1 MMGTPHYVSPEVAQG
16 GPAGPESDLYSLGV
30 VLYEMLTGKLPYEAE
45 TPVGVVMK
53 HVNEPLRPPK
63 EVNPSVPEGINAVCV
78 RLLAK
83 DPEERYQDADGLIED
98 LERVKRGELPAFLAA
113 GRQQALGGE
122 TVLEDEGVAVADGGA
137 TVLDVED
144 TPVGPPGGPRPGGRP
159 EQEAETPP
167 GNRRTGPAR
176 EMDRSPHTS
185 QAPPSRN
192 KTTLLLASVIG
203 VLLLLL
209 VGGGAMALGFGLGTD
224 WRGGSKNDPANEN
237 PPSQPSDDPSNA
249 TSGTTSPPPG
259 ATVVPAEDSK
269 LEDELRAAV
278 TDYYKAVDRQD
289 WGYTYD
295 ELDSQTQQR
304 YTRDEY
310 IQKNQ
315 YLARVDPLVQ
325 SSPRIVSSDISP
337 STVVEVTL
345 TQTFSSG
352 ATRSRQTF
360 FVYEDGSWKHRFSP
374 EDDAI
379 FLPGTSYEEFV
390 RAKQSGS

>member
-1 MMGTPHYVSPEVAQG
+1 
-16 GPAGPESDLYSLGV
+16 
-30 VLYEMLTGKLPYEAE
+30 
-45 TPVGVVMK
+45 MK
-53 HVNEPLRPPK
+53 HVSESLRPPK

-83 DPEERYQDADGLIED
+83 DPKERYQDADGLIGD
-98 LERVKRGELPAFLAA
+98 LERVKRGELPAFVAVAA
-113 GRQQALGGE
+113 GHQQALGGE

-137 TVLDVED
+137 SVLDGED
-144 TPVGPPGGPRPGGRP
+144 TPVGPPGGPGPGSRP

-167 GNRRTGPAR
+167 GNRGTVPTR
-176 EMDRSPHTS
+176 ETDRSPHTP
-185 QAPPSRN
+185 QAPRSRN
-192 KTTLLLASVIG
+192 KTTLLLGCVIG

-209 VGGGAMALGFGLGTD
+209 VGGGAMALVGLSLLRGTE
-224 WRGGSKNDPANEN
+224 PQPVNEE
-237 PPSQPSDDPSNA
+237 P
-249 TSGTTSPPPG
+249 SGTKESSAAKEEGTEETPRENKNY
-259 ATVVPAEDSK
+259 AE
-269 LEDELRAAV
+269 EVRAAV
-278 TDYYKAVDRQD
+278 TDYYQAVDRQD
-289 WGYTYD
+289 WEYTYD
-295 ELDSQTQQR
+295 ELDSQTRQR

-352 ATRSRQTF
+352 VTRSRETF
-360 FVYEDGSWKHRFSP
+360 FVYEDGSWKHRFSR